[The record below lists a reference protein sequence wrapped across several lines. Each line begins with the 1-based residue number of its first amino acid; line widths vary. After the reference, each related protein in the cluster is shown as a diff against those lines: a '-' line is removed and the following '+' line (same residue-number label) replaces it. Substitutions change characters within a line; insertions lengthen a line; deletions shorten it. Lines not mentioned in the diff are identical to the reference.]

1 MNEIIDYVLSNQEK
15 ITNDKSIDIK
25 FGLVNLNNKIIDTR
39 IKKTSINKLFN
50 ILKESNLT
58 IKSNILKYRI
68 YQYLNLE
75 YRVFNDNH
83 KCIRQSL
90 ENISILQDNNITYI
104 LGINNYIDKDISD
117 FPSQKEYNE
126 IINRNEINLYIDQ
139 IFRLTTY
146 IDQTSN
152 NEYIHLTLS
161 IIRQNIFK
169 EKITKSLKKILG
181 HIDESL
187 NEEVRIDS

>member
-1 MNEIIDYVLSNQEK
+1 MNEVVNYVLENQDK
-15 ITNDKSIDIK
+15 ITTDKSIDIK
-25 FGLVNLNNKIIDTR
+25 FGLGNLNNKIIDTR
-39 IKKTSINKLFN
+39 IKKTSITKLFN
-50 ILKESNLT
+50 ILKESNFT
-58 IKSNILKYRI
+58 IKSNMIKYRI

-75 YRVFNDNH
+75 YRVVNENH
-83 KCIRQSL
+83 KCIKQSL
-90 ENISILQDNNITYI
+90 ENISVSQDSDITYL
-104 LGINNYIDKDISD
+104 LGINNYVDKDISD